1 MAKKKN
7 EQPPEEAAPVAEKK
21 EKKAKAPKR
30 TKVKDIEGELDD
42 FNRGPVLPRGCELA
56 DVEGDIRRYQCFE
69 HQRCV
74 YAMRGQVA
82 VQVSNFT
89 CTIHQHIVD
98 QEHPMK
104 LITIQNVDMEQWT
117 FEQRSEDFLTMMGYK
132 KAVTAR
138 GNFQWTGTEAD
149 YGRYLCRM
157 MDLMGKGRM
166 IVELGWQP
174 EGFFAL
180 SNAAVNGQV
189 VRYDKHGCFQVGE
202 EQFYV
207 PAGNIIYSRDEN
219 KHINAKRVELVDGV
233 DFNTLS
239 HQLRVVHREHSMT
252 ALVFQLATLFSD
264 YIFQRTKGFPLLF
277 LYGAAGSGKDQLIQ
291 ACQTLCG
298 TPQPEIIL
306 SGPSTDKGQMR
317 MLAEFVNI
325 SLNLAEF
332 KGGMRKE
339 QFEFLKAI
347 WGRIPY
353 RRGNI
358 IGRFTTDSVPIRST
372 VFVSGNDYPNQ
383 DDALMTRLIVEE
395 MHKDK
400 FNAEEREQFVRLK
413 RMVEKGYS
421 GILADILKHRKE
433 FELEWYDG
441 SYLRAQTIL
450 DEALRDR
457 HIDGRMQT
465 NLAILLGTFL
475 FFEKKLPFAFTL
487 GQFVDH
493 MVKLICK
500 QQEKRQSGSEV
511 ANFWTCFVAAVRKH
525 QLKEG
530 IHFRTDDALLYF
542 YWDEVHA
549 TYLQIH
555 REVFGEPGKANATM
569 KGKLE
574 HHASWV
580 GPVGSCRIGKRKTS
594 AYVFDMTKSGTD
606 LQGMLVDR
614 PEPVDMMM

>member
-1 MAKKKN
+1 MANKN
-7 EQPPEEAAPVAEKK
+7 EKPPEEV
-21 EKKAKAPKR
+21 APKKNAAKPKR
-30 TKVKDIEGELDD
+30 SKVKDIEEEMDE
-42 FNRGPVLPRGCELA
+42 FNRGPVLPRGCELG
-56 DVEGDIRRYQCFE
+56 DVEQDIRRYQCFE

-149 YGRYLCRM
+149 YGRYLSRM

-180 SNAAVNGQV
+180 SNAAINGQV
-189 VRYDKHGCFQVGE
+189 VRYDKHGCFQLGE

-219 KHINAKRVELVDGV
+219 KHINAKRVELVEGV
-233 DFNTLS
+233 DFATLS
-239 HQLRVVHREHSMT
+239 NQLMVVHREHSMT

-298 TPQPEIIL
+298 SPQPEIIL

-400 FNAEEREQFVRLK
+400 FNVEEREQFVKLK

-421 GILADILKHRKE
+421 AILADILKHRKE
-433 FELEWYDG
+433 FELSWYDG
-441 SYLRAQTIL
+441 HYLRAQAIL

-475 FFEKKLPFAFTL
+475 FFENKLPFAFKS

-493 MVKLICK
+493 LAKLITK
-500 QQEKRQSGSEV
+500 QQKQRQSGSEV
-511 ANFWTCFVAAVRKH
+511 ANFWACFVTAVRKH
-525 QLKEG
+525 RLKEG
-530 IHFRTDDALLYF
+530 VNFKTSDGMLYF

-549 TYLQIH
+549 VYMETH
-555 REVFGEPGKANATM
+555 REIYSEPGRANSTM
-569 KGKLE
+569 KGKME
-574 HHASWV
+574 HHPCWV
-580 GPVGSCRIGKRKTS
+580 GPVASCRIGKRKTS
-594 AYVFDMTKSGTD
+594 GYAFDMAKAGTD
-606 LQGMLVDR
+606 LHGLLVESTELADF
-614 PEPVDMMM
+614 PM